1 MPAQSELILTQGRNF
16 SYLTT
21 GVGTGIMFTTPSVNL
36 QGPGGG
42 AGGSLVC
49 KIVVP
54 AFTNA
59 DPTTPGVGAFST
71 PLIQAVL
78 QVAGGN
84 PATEANWRN
93 LVTFR
98 DLSPFVPAG
107 STGAGTPSNPI
118 YSNTAIVRFNCIES
132 NVRLTG
138 RVHASFG
145 NFSHLFV
152 AVYKGDRGGVNDE
165 NRLQ

>member
-1 MPAQSELILTQGRNF
+1 MPADTNLILTQGRNF

-49 KIVVP
+49 KIYVP
-54 AFTNA
+54 AYTNA
-59 DPTTPGVGAFST
+59 DPTGPAVGAFST

-78 QVAGGN
+78 QVAQGN

-93 LVTFR
+93 LMTFA
-98 DLSPFVPAG
+98 DLSPFVPSG
-107 STGAGTPSNPI
+107 NTGAGTAQNPI
-118 YSNTAIVRFNCIES
+118 FSNTVIVRFNCVET
-132 NVRLTG
+132 NVRVSG

-145 NFSHLFV
+145 NFSHLHI
-152 AVYKGDRGGVNDE
+152 AIYKGARGGVAD
-165 NRLQ
+165 QVGQ